1 MLLSKQVE
9 HIHFEC
15 MQTALFIV
23 DMRMSFLIGF
33 FSFQA
38 SYGQL
43 QPMQIFCVGYNSVY
57 TEKHFKENPYCFKIC
72 TNVKEIYQA
81 SIFHLYV
88 RNECY

>member
-38 SYGQL
+38 SYSQL
-43 QPMQIFCVGYNSVY
+43 QSVQIFCVGYNSVY

-72 TNVKEIYQA
+72 TNVKVKLPSKHIPFICQK
-81 SIFHLYV
+81 
-88 RNECY
+88 